1 MLTEKTQSIFYPKK
15 KSYIFKLLILR
26 KQIISSWDEYFTR
39 IVVSLLIVFNKSV
52 SVVDSCEY
60 FVLHYIVFLWEKNS
74 ISRCNIDSN

>member
-1 MLTEKTQSIFYPKK
+1 MLTEKTQSIFYPKE

-60 FVLHYIVFLWEKNS
+60 FYTVLFSFGRRTLYQDIKRYTN
-74 ISRCNIDSN
+74 

>member
-1 MLTEKTQSIFYPKK
+1 MLTEKTQSIFYPPPK

-60 FVLHYIVFLWEKNS
+60 FFYTVLFSFGRRTLYQDVI
-74 ISRCNIDSN
+74 